1 MKILI
6 IGDVVGRPGR
16 KAVKL
21 LAPILREKFNFDFFI
36 ANAEN
41 AAGGSGI
48 TIKTAKEL
56 LDAGVDVITTGDH
69 VFKQKEAEQALSDTR
84 IIRPL
89 NYPPEAPGK
98 GWTIVTSRS
107 GEKIAVVNLLGRTF
121 MKPVDCPFRA
131 ISDVLEEIQKQT
143 KCIFV
148 DIHAEA
154 TSEKIAMGW
163 YLNGK
168 VSAVFGTH
176 THVQTADNE
185 ILSEGTAYISDLGMT
200 AAHASIL
207 GRKIMPVLEHF
218 KTGLPAKF
226 GVAEKD
232 VRLKGVII
240 DLDEKSGKAKR
251 IDLVRESIDF

>member
-1 MKILI
+1 MKVLI

-21 LAPILREKFNFDFFI
+21 LAPKLREKFSHDFFI

-48 TIKTAKEL
+48 TIKTTNEL
-56 LDAGVDVITTGDH
+56 LTAGVDVITTGDH
-69 VFKQKEAEQALSDTR
+69 VFKQKEAAQTLKDNR

-89 NYPPEAPGK
+89 NYPPDAPGK
-98 GWTIVTSRS
+98 GWTIVTNAA
-107 GEKIAVVNLLGRTF
+107 GLKIAVINLLGRTF

-131 ISDVLEEIQKQT
+131 ISAVLEEIHKQT
-143 KCIFV
+143 KIVFV
-148 DIHAEA
+148 DVHAEA
-154 TSEKIAMGW
+154 TSEKIALGW
-163 YLNGK
+163 FLNGK

-200 AAHASIL
+200 GSHASIL
-207 GRKIMPVLEHF
+207 GREIIPVLEHF
-218 KTGLPAKF
+218 KTGMPAKF
-226 GVAEKD
+226 EVAKKD
-232 VRLKGVII
+232 VRLKGVLI
-240 DLDEKSGKAKR
+240 DLNEKTGKANK
-251 IDLVRESIDF
+251 IDLVQESIDF